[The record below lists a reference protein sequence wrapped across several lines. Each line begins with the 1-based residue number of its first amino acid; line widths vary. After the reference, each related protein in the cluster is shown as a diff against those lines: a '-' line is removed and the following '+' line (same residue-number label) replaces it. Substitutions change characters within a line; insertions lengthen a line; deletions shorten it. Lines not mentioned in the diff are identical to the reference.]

1 MAARARTALR
11 EVLRRS
17 SGRDRLERT
26 RRKGLRSSQLDQSET
41 DRDRF
46 DSMRHSGLG
55 DTDGGGDREDDIV
68 VVPVIEEPG
77 PDPRRVRRARMSQGG
92 QGKQDA
98 QQQEDQ
104 GAPAC
109 HGRGRYSRRGRRAT
123 RTGPAGG
130 ASARCW
136 LMAPSRLAYWAVL
149 FVRAAVPQ
157 RISAASASSFGST
170 TSRESDGRP
179 KIACSTPA
187 AASASSPGFLGGAKK
202 IDTGAVFGSRP
213 AFFRRSRSSGIRSMG
228 FLLGRMIGIQPSP
241 NSTTRSNVVSPSPP
255 MRIGGCGLCIGLGS
269 AQILSKLTKSPW
281 NSGSFLVQISY
292 MASTRSRSRRQ
303 RDFHAVP
310 WFSISSAFQPPPMPN
325 STRPPDRRSRVAT
338 SLAGAIGSRSMAG
351 QMPGPS
357 LSRLLAPP
365 AAIRATNGS

>member
-68 VVPVIEEPG
+68 VVRVIEKPG
-77 PDPRRVRRARMSQGG
+77 ADPRRVRRARMSQGG

-104 GAPAC
+104 GRPAC

-123 RTGPAGG
+123 RTGPARGD
-130 ASARCW
+130 SARCW
-136 LMAPSRLAYWAVL
+136 LMAHSRLAYWAVL

-170 TSRESDGRP
+170 TSRDSDGTP
-179 KIACSTPA
+179 KIARSTPA

-202 IDTGAVFGSRP
+202 METGAVFGSRP
-213 AFFRRSRSSGIRSMG
+213 ALFNRSRSSGIRSTG
-228 FLLGRMIGIQPSP
+228 FLFGRMIGIQPSP
-241 NSTTRSNVVSPSPP
+241 NSTTRSNVVAPSPP
-255 MRIGGCGLCIGLGS
+255 MRIGGGGFCTRLGAAPIFSEVKQAPWDCGSLLVH
-269 AQILSKLTKSPW
+269 
-281 NSGSFLVQISY
+281 NFFL
-292 MASTRSRSRRQ
+292 AST
-303 RDFHAVP
+303 
-310 WFSISSAFQPPPMPN
+310 PP
-325 STRPPDRRSRVAT
+325 
-338 SLAGAIGSRSMAG
+338 
-351 QMPGPS
+351 
-357 LSRLLAPP
+357 
-365 AAIRATNGS
+365 